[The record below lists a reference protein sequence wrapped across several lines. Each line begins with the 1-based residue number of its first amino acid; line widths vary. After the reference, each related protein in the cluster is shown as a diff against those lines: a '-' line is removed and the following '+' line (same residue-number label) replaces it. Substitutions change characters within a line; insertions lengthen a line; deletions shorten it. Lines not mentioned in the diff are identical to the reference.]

1 MKTESDVLSRLIAG
15 KRKDAPMV
23 EFPQPMVE
31 APEHGSEYYY
41 AHLGRMVAQ
50 QWDGDAGDLHRLSIG
65 VCYAKETTCTQRIA
79 YDAQEMARLVIPA
92 WFRKLGPDVEILR
105 DGEWTKY
112 TGLAMMPSS
121 GWAGI
126 DPKYFRSKPRDV
138 VVTVNGVEY
147 RWPETVKAGDPA
159 GPRFRLSF
167 DTGVYSS
174 SDSTVF
180 GDVVHH
186 TRAGAQSQLA
196 AIRAAAG
203 LVL

>member
-1 MKTESDVLSRLIAG
+1 MSN
-15 KRKDAPMV
+15 V
-23 EFPQPMVE
+23 ELPQPEVE
-31 APEHGSEYYY
+31 APASGEYFIAAAWGRSEFKRWIGSQIDVG
-41 AHLGRMVAQ
+41 HLANGNVYLTRELA
-50 QWDGDAGDLHRLSIG
+50 D
-65 VCYAKETTCTQRIA
+65 QRIA
-79 YDAQEMARLVIPA
+79 WNAQEMARLVIPA